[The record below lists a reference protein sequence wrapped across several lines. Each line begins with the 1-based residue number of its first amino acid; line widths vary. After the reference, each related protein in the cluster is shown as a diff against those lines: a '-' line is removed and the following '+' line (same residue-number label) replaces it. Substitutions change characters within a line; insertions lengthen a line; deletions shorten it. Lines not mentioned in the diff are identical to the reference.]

1 MKKSIIFAV
10 LILLF
15 TIGWFASGQIGK
27 VSAQDEKKA
36 TKATGGNA
44 PVTLTPEQMKSFMK
58 YGQDYS
64 KYSKYFRKIVF
75 NCWKYIESGIERG
88 GSADLISTEYLVKN
102 VLSKESDLWV
112 SADKGGM
119 VRGCFI
125 IGAAPY
131 PESTGIVAE
140 TIGGEFD
147 FKVITPIV
155 EKYYKNLRF

>member
-1 MKKSIIFAV
+1 MLTELA
-10 LILLF
+10 
-15 TIGWFASGQIGK
+15 G
-27 VSAQDEKKA
+27 
-36 TKATGGNA
+36 
-44 PVTLTPEQMKSFMK
+44 TPEVQEKEYTFTTPLVHGLSYK
-58 YGQDYS
+58 KVNPKG
-64 KYSKYFRKIVF
+64 KNFRKIVF

-119 VRGCFI
+119 GRGCFI

-155 EKYYKNLRF
+155 EKYYKNLGYEFFQMIGRKGWEKVMQPMGYKFMNITIHKRL